1 MTFAFA
7 PLPMRLP
14 LDAFVAAGPSG
25 APLAADEAG
34 RSAAAAARLAC
45 ARELTHVPGTIQP
58 HGVLLAID
66 PARDWT
72 VIAAS
77 DNAAGLLAAF
87 LPAGA
92 IVGRSAA
99 SILGPQLIAA
109 VQSRLED
116 GKLRGESPWHS
127 TFEPPGGAPA
137 SDMTVHSHAGLVFV
151 ELERPGAQDGAD
163 AQDALRRLQEAIAGL
178 RETGNELEEL
188 ARVAAVGVRR
198 LTGYE
203 RVLVY
208 RFDAD
213 WNGQVIAEDKVPGW
227 DNSLSGLHFPAADIP
242 AQERALYGRS
252 PMRWVADRDAAP
264 MPLDINPAWAN
275 ARQPPRTIDL
285 SFARLR
291 SPSPVHLQIHRNLGI
306 NGSMSL
312 SILHRERLWGLMV
325 CHHRQPHHPSS
336 SQRSAAAALTDAFAL
351 RVGPAERTDTEQAR
365 RDDLVRLSALLAHM
379 AEADM
384 VAAALTTGDVTIG
397 SLFASTGAAVL
408 HDGALSL
415 VGTTPPETEVRELAA
430 WLRTHCG
437 AAKLFQTNNLAAAYP
452 PWERHSAAAS
462 GLLAV
467 PLSADRSDMLLWF
480 RPEEPQLVNW
490 GSGSHMRAPEDAA
503 DLPRTPFERWDETR
517 HGFAK
522 PWAEWELE
530 MAETLR
536 HGITEVMVRGLRRI
550 AELHDKLRQS
560 QKMEAVGQLTGGI
573 AHDFN
578 NLLAGILG
586 SLELT
591 QARLAQG
598 RVAEVDRYIGAAVT
612 SANRAASLTDR
623 LLAFS
628 RRQTLD
634 PKTVDVNRLTAS
646 MEDLIRRT
654 VGPSIH
660 VETVISGGLWKTLC
674 DGNQLENALLN
685 LAINARDAMPEGG
698 RLTIEAANVRLDDAY
713 ANRHHDVEAGQYV
726 GLSVTDT
733 GSGMAPDV
741 VAHVFEPFFTTKPI
755 GQGTG
760 LGLSMVYGFAKQS
773 NGYATIYSEVGRGT
787 TVRLYLPRHLG
798 DGTME
803 AGDPDLLPMAAAKA
817 GESVL
822 VVDDEPVVR
831 MLIGDVLRELGY
843 AVIEAADGAEGLR
856 ILRSKQR
863 VDLLVSDVG
872 LPGGMNGRQLADA
885 ARVHRPGL
893 KVLFI
898 TGYAENA
905 ALGNG
910 VLNPSMQVL
919 TKPFALDVL
928 AAKIRAMM

>member
-1 MTFAFA
+1 MDT
-7 PLPMRLP
+7 
-14 LDAFVAAGPSG
+14 FVAAGPSG
-25 APLAADEAG
+25 TPFTIDDAE
-34 RSAAAAARLAC
+34 RSAATAAKLAC
-45 ARELTHVPGTIQP
+45 SQELTHVPGTIQP
-58 HGVLLAID
+58 HGVLLVID
-66 PARDWT
+66 PSRGWT
-72 VIAAS
+72 VMAAS
-77 DNAAGLLAAF
+77 RNAAGLLAAS
-87 LPAGA
+87 LPVGG

-99 SILGPQLIAA
+99 SILGPHLIAT
-109 VQSRLED
+109 VQSRLRD
-116 GKLRGESPWHS
+116 GKLRGESPWQS
-127 TFEPPGGAPA
+127 TFDSAGDAPA

-151 ELERPGAQDGAD
+151 ELERSGAEDGAD
-163 AQDALRRLQEAIAGL
+163 AQAALRQLQEVIVGL

-213 WNGQVIAEDKVPGW
+213 WNGQAIAEDKVAGW
-227 DNSLSGLHFPAADIP
+227 DNSLSGLRFPAADIP
-242 AQERALYGRS
+242 AQARALYGRS
-252 PMRWVADRDAAP
+252 PMRWVPDRDAAP
-264 MPLDINPAWAN
+264 MPLDIDPAWTDG
-275 ARQPPRTIDL
+275 RQQPRAIDL

-306 NGSMSL
+306 NGFMSL
-312 SILHRERLWGLMV
+312 SILHRDRLWGLMV
-325 CHHRQPHHPSS
+325 CHHRRPHHPSS

-351 RVGPAERTDTEQAR
+351 RVGPAERTNTEQAR

-415 VGTTPPETEVRELAA
+415 VGTTPPETEVRDLAA
-430 WLRTHCG
+430 WLRTHGG
-437 AAKLFQTNNLAAAYP
+437 AAKLFQTNNLAATYP
-452 PWERHSAAAS
+452 PWERHSAVAS

-467 PLSADRSDMLLWF
+467 SLSADRSDMLLWF
-480 RPEEPQLVNW
+480 RPEEPHLVSW
-490 GSGSHMRAPEDAA
+490 GSGSHMRALEASA
-503 DLPRTPFERWDETR
+503 DLPRPPFERWVETR
-517 HGFAK
+517 HGFAR

-536 HGITEVMVRGLRRI
+536 HGITEVMLRGLRRI

-591 QARLAQG
+591 QTRLAQG
-598 RVAEVDRYIGAAVT
+598 RFGEVDRYIGAAVT
-612 SANRAASLTDR
+612 SANRAASLTHR

-634 PKTVDVNRLTAS
+634 PKTVDVNRLTTS

-654 VGPSIH
+654 VGPAIH

-674 DGNQLENALLN
+674 DTNQLENALLN

-713 ANRHHDVEAGQYV
+713 ASRHHDVEAGQYV
-726 GLSVTDT
+726 AVSVTDT

-741 VAHVFEPFFTTKPI
+741 IAHVFEPFFTTKPT

-760 LGLSMVYGFAKQS
+760 LGLSMVYGFTKQS
-773 NGYATIYSEVGRGT
+773 NGYASIYSEVGRGT

-798 DGTME
+798 DGNME
-803 AGDPDLLPMAAAKA
+803 ASDPELLPVAAAKA

-843 AVIEAADGAEGLR
+843 GVIEAADGAEGLR